1 MCWRGG
7 GLIFFFFQWGEG
19 TSLSPLASA
28 VGGDPPA
35 STHVSYSI
43 TGALLWYSILVRSPC
58 TLHVG
63 VMFYL

>member
-1 MCWRGG
+1 MLERRG
-7 GLIFFFFQWGEG
+7 IDFFFIQQGEG

-28 VGGDPPA
+28 VGGAPPA
-35 STHVSYSI
+35 STRVSYSI

-63 VMFYL
+63 AMFYL